1 MNKKKEQQ
9 LNDLLS
15 KIVRE
20 NLDTVVADR
29 FSRYSKYVIQ
39 QRALPDVRDGL
50 KPVQRRILYS
60 MYDLGLQHNKPF
72 KKSARVVGDVIGKYH
87 PHGDSS
93 IYDAMVRM
101 GQEWKMGHTLVEM
114 HGNVGSIDDDPAAA
128 MRYTEARL
136 SEIADYVIGDIK
148 KNTVKFAPNFDDSEK
163 EPVVMPVL
171 IPNLLINGS
180 TGIASGFATEMP
192 PHNLNEILDAAIAK
206 IKNPAIELSKL
217 AKIIQGPDFPTGG
230 VIYGTDGIYEAFE
243 RGKGRITLASR
254 YNVYSDNKYKYI
266 EITEIPYGVIKSK
279 LVHEIDL
286 IVDSEEV
293 AGLIEVKDQTDRNG
307 INILITLDKNVNE
320 NVIVNY
326 LFLKTQMRIYY
337 NYNNV
342 VIDNHTPKTMG
353 ISALLDAY
361 LKHVKDVKVKTIEFD
376 LIKHKARLEIVIGFL
391 KVAKNTDKV
400 IEVIRKSEDSKQGVI
415 DNLMSAFDFTLNQ
428 ATAIA
433 ELRLYKLSKTDEHT
447 FMFEKQELEEKI
459 KQCELLLTNPDEFN
473 NYLVSLFRDLKHKFG
488 RSRRTS
494 IEIEQINSS
503 VNQEDLVKEEEVF
516 LGISKFGYI
525 KKVSKKTYESN
536 LITTYG
542 IKEDDNILFYDIASS
557 LDKLLLFTNLGNYA
571 YLPVFKVNESKWKEF
586 GIHLS
591 DFVDLSSGEE
601 IVSVIKVSDFDVT
614 NYVCMFTKKGQG
626 KKVLLKDFDVSRFSK
641 TFVAMKLKNDDELIS
656 AKLSNGLKDVLLITK
671 NNFASLYSENDVP
684 IYGLKSN
691 GNKACYLASGD
702 ELVSFTVVKPN
713 DSVALVSQS
722 NKVRIIN
729 VSEISRVSKQ
739 NKGVSIFPKGRLNNA
754 IVQCDPLL
762 DETKLLLV
770 NNQGQAHFEKIQ
782 NYVKQASTKFIN
794 FDADDIRTISLISNY
809 SSTTNDNEFHSYEKE
824 SSDENQLMNK
834 AIETKNSIDLSID
847 EILSKVDEL
856 LKKDKK

>member
-391 KVAKNTDKV
+391 KVAKITDKV

-488 RSRRTS
+488 RIRRTS

-691 GNKACYLASGD
+691 GNKACYLANGD

-722 NKVRIIN
+722 NKVRLIN

-739 NKGVSIFPKGRLNNA
+739 NKGVSIFSKGRLNNA

-794 FDADDIRTISLISNY
+794 FDADDIRIISLISNY

>member
-1 MNKKKEQQ
+1 
-9 LNDLLS
+9 
-15 KIVRE
+15 
-20 NLDTVVADR
+20 
-29 FSRYSKYVIQ
+29 
-39 QRALPDVRDGL
+39 
-50 KPVQRRILYS
+50 
-60 MYDLGLQHNKPF
+60 
-72 KKSARVVGDVIGKYH
+72 
-87 PHGDSS
+87 
-93 IYDAMVRM
+93 
-101 GQEWKMGHTLVEM
+101 
-114 HGNVGSIDDDPAAA
+114 

-391 KVAKNTDKV
+391 KVAKITDKV

-488 RSRRTS
+488 RIRRTS

-691 GNKACYLASGD
+691 GNKACYLANGD

-722 NKVRIIN
+722 NKVRLIN

-739 NKGVSIFPKGRLNNA
+739 NKGVSIFSKGRLNNA

>member
-15 KIVRE
+15 KIVQE

-230 VIYGTDGIYEAFE
+230 VIYGTDGIHEAFE

-266 EITEIPYGVIKSK
+266 EITEIPYGVVKSK

-286 IVDSEEV
+286 IIDSEEV

-307 INILITLDKNVNE
+307 INILITLDKNANE

-353 ISALLDAY
+353 ISALLEAY

-376 LIKHKARLEIVIGFL
+376 LIKYKARLEIVIGFL
-391 KVAKNTDKV
+391 KVAKITDKV
-400 IEVIRKSEDSKQGVI
+400 IEVIRKSENSKQGVI

-433 ELRLYKLSKTDEHT
+433 ELRLYKLSKTDEHV
-447 FMFEKQELEEKI
+447 FILEKQELEEKI

-488 RSRRTS
+488 RTRRTS

-503 VNQEDLVKEEEVF
+503 VNQEDLVKDEEVF

-591 DFVDLSSGEE
+591 DFVVLSSGEE

-671 NNFASLYSENDVP
+671 NNFASLYPENDVP

-691 GNKACYLASGD
+691 GNKACYLANGD

-722 NKVRIIN
+722 NKVRLIN

-754 IVQCDPLL
+754 IVQCDPFL

-770 NNQGQAHFEKIQ
+770 NNQGQAHFEKVQ

-794 FDADDIRTISLISNY
+794 FDADDIRTISLISNF
-809 SSTTNDNEFHSYEKE
+809 SSTTNDSEFHSYEKE

>member
-15 KIVRE
+15 KIVQE

-93 IYDAMVRM
+93 IYNAMVRM

-230 VIYGTDGIYEAFE
+230 VIYGTDGIHEAFE

-266 EITEIPYGVIKSK
+266 EITEIPYGVVKSK

-361 LKHVKDVKVKTIEFD
+361 LKHVKDVKVRTIEFD
-376 LIKHKARLEIVIGFL
+376 LIKYKTRLEIVIGFL
-391 KVAKNTDKV
+391 KVAKITDKV
-400 IEVIRKSEDSKQGVI
+400 IEVIRKSENSKQGVI

-447 FMFEKQELEEKI
+447 FMLEKQELEEKI
-459 KQCELLLTNPDEFN
+459 KLCELLLTNPDEFN

-488 RSRRTS
+488 RIRRTS

-503 VNQEDLVKEEEVF
+503 VNQEDLVKDEEVF

-722 NKVRIIN
+722 NKVRLIN

-739 NKGVSIFPKGRLNNA
+739 NKGVSIFSKGRLNNA

-782 NYVKQASTKFIN
+782 NYAKQASTKFIN

-834 AIETKNSIDLSID
+834 AIETKNSIELSID

>member
-1 MNKKKEQQ
+1 MFW
-9 LNDLLS
+9 
-15 KIVRE
+15 E

-391 KVAKNTDKV
+391 KVAKITDKV

-488 RSRRTS
+488 RIRRTS

-691 GNKACYLASGD
+691 GNKACYLANGD

-722 NKVRIIN
+722 NKVRLIN

-739 NKGVSIFPKGRLNNA
+739 NKGVSIFSKGRLNNA

-794 FDADDIRTISLISNY
+794 FDADDIRTISLISNF
-809 SSTTNDNEFHSYEKE
+809 SSTTNDSEFHSYEKE

>member
-391 KVAKNTDKV
+391 KVAKITDKV

-488 RSRRTS
+488 RIRRTS

-614 NYVCMFTKKGQG
+614 NYVCVFTKKGQG

-691 GNKACYLASGD
+691 GNKACYLANGD

-722 NKVRIIN
+722 NKVRLIN

-739 NKGVSIFPKGRLNNA
+739 NKGVSIFSKGRLNNA

>member
-15 KIVRE
+15 KIIQE

-60 MYDLGLQHNKPF
+60 MYDLGLQNNKPF

-87 PHGDSS
+87 PHGDTS

-128 MRYTEARL
+128 MRYTEVRL
-136 SEIADYVIGDIK
+136 SEIANYVIGDIR

-206 IKNPAIELSKL
+206 VKNPAIELSKL

-230 VIYGTDGIYEAFE
+230 IIYGTDGIHEAFE

-254 YNVYSDNKYKYI
+254 YSVYSDNKYKYI
-266 EITEIPYGVIKSK
+266 EITQIPYGVVKSK

-293 AGLIEVKDQTDRNG
+293 AGLLEVKDQTDRNG
-307 INILITLDKNVNE
+307 INILITLDKEADE

-326 LFLKTQMRIYY
+326 LFLKTQMRVYC

-342 VIDNHTPKTMG
+342 VIDNYTPKTLG

-361 LKHVKDVKVKTIEFD
+361 LKHVKDIKIKTIEFD
-376 LIKHKARLEIVIGFL
+376 LIKHRARLEIVIGFL
-391 KVAKNTDKV
+391 KVAKITDKV
-400 IEVIRKSEDSKQGVI
+400 IDVIRKSENSKQGVI

-433 ELRLYKLSKTDEHT
+433 ELRLYKLSKTDEQA
-447 FMFEKQELEEKI
+447 FLIEKEDLEEKI
-459 KQCELLLTNPDEFN
+459 KQCELLLNDSDEFN
-473 NYLVSLFRDLKHKFG
+473 KYLIALFKDLKAKFG
-488 RSRRTS
+488 RPRRTS
-494 IEIEQINSS
+494 IENEQIKAYI
-503 VNQEDLVKEEEVF
+503 NQEDLVKEEQVF

-525 KKVSKKTYESN
+525 KKVSKKIYESN
-536 LITTYG
+536 LINTYG
-542 IKEDDNILFYDIASS
+542 IKEDDNILFYDNASS
-557 LDKLLLFTNLGNYA
+557 LDKLLLFTNFGNYA
-571 YLPVFKVNESKWKEF
+571 YLPVFKLHESKWKEF
-586 GIHLS
+586 GTHLS
-591 DFVDLSSGEE
+591 DFVDLASGEE
-601 IVSVIKVSDFDVT
+601 LVSAIKVSDFDSS
-614 NYVCMFTKKGQG
+614 NYVCLFTKKGQG
-626 KKVLLKDFDVSRFSK
+626 KKVLLKEFDVSRFSK
-641 TFVAMKLKNDDELIS
+641 TFVAMKLKNDDELIG
-656 AKLSNGLKDVLLITK
+656 AKISNGLKDVLLITK
-671 NNFASLYSENDVP
+671 NNFASLYSENEVP

-691 GNKACYLASGD
+691 GNKACYLANYD
-702 ELVSFTVVKPN
+702 ELSAFAVVSSN
-713 DSVALVSQS
+713 DSVVLINAN
-722 NKVRIIN
+722 NKAKVVN
-729 VSEISRVSKQ
+729 VSEITKVSKA
-739 NKGVSIFPKGRLNNA
+739 NKGVALFAKSRTNSPIK
-754 IVQCDPLL
+754 QCDSLQSNSKIL
-762 DETKLLLV
+762 IV

-782 NYVKQASTKFIN
+782 DYAKAAYAKFIN
-794 FDADDIRTISLISNY
+794 FDVDDLRTVSLISNY
-809 SSTTNDNEFHSYEKE
+809 SSDSENSNIHSYDKE
-824 SSDENQLMNK
+824 SAVEEQIMND
-834 AIETKNSIDLSID
+834 AIETKNSIDLTID

>member
-15 KIVRE
+15 KIVQE

-87 PHGDSS
+87 PHGDIS

-230 VIYGTDGIYEAFE
+230 VIYGTDGIHEAFE

-266 EITEIPYGVIKSK
+266 EITEIPYGVVKSK

-286 IVDSEEV
+286 IIDSEEV

-307 INILITLDKNVNE
+307 INILITLDKNANE

-353 ISALLDAY
+353 ISALLEAY

-376 LIKHKARLEIVIGFL
+376 LIKYKARLEIVIGFL
-391 KVAKNTDKV
+391 KVAKITDKV
-400 IEVIRKSEDSKQGVI
+400 IEVIRKSENSKQGVI

-433 ELRLYKLSKTDEHT
+433 ELRLYKLSKTDEHV
-447 FMFEKQELEEKI
+447 FILEKQELEEKI

-488 RSRRTS
+488 RTRRTS

-503 VNQEDLVKEEEVF
+503 VNQEDLVKDEEVF

-671 NNFASLYSENDVP
+671 NNFASLYPENDVP

-691 GNKACYLASGD
+691 GNKACYLANGD

-722 NKVRIIN
+722 NKVRLIN

-754 IVQCDPLL
+754 IVQCDPFL

-770 NNQGQAHFEKIQ
+770 NNQGQAHFEKVQ

-794 FDADDIRTISLISNY
+794 FDADDIRTISLISNF
-809 SSTTNDNEFHSYEKE
+809 SSTTNDSEFHSYEKE

>member
-15 KIVRE
+15 KIVQE

-114 HGNVGSIDDDPAAA
+114 HGNVGSIDDDPVAA

-230 VIYGTDGIYEAFE
+230 VIYGTDGIHEAFE

-266 EITEIPYGVIKSK
+266 EITEIPYGVVKSK

-286 IVDSEEV
+286 IIDSEEV

-307 INILITLDKNVNE
+307 INILITLDKNANE

-353 ISALLDAY
+353 ISALLEAY

-376 LIKHKARLEIVIGFL
+376 LIKYKARLEIVIGFL
-391 KVAKNTDKV
+391 KVAKITDKV
-400 IEVIRKSEDSKQGVI
+400 IEVIRKSENSKQGVI

-433 ELRLYKLSKTDEHT
+433 ELRLYKLSKTDEHV
-447 FMFEKQELEEKI
+447 FILEKQELEEKI

-488 RSRRTS
+488 RTRRTS

-503 VNQEDLVKEEEVF
+503 VNQEDLVKDEEVF

-671 NNFASLYSENDVP
+671 NNFASLYPENDVP

-691 GNKACYLASGD
+691 GNKACYLANGD

-722 NKVRIIN
+722 NKVRLIN

-754 IVQCDPLL
+754 IVQCDPFL

-770 NNQGQAHFEKIQ
+770 NNQGQAHFEKVQ

-794 FDADDIRTISLISNY
+794 FDADDIRTISLISNF
-809 SSTTNDNEFHSYEKE
+809 SSTTNDSEFHSYEKE

>member
-15 KIVRE
+15 KIVQE

-101 GQEWKMGHTLVEM
+101 GQEWKMGHALVEM

-230 VIYGTDGIYEAFE
+230 VIYGTDGIHEAFE

-266 EITEIPYGVIKSK
+266 EITEIPYGVVKSK

-361 LKHVKDVKVKTIEFD
+361 LKHVKDVKVRTIEFD
-376 LIKHKARLEIVIGFL
+376 LIKYKTRLEIVIGFL
-391 KVAKNTDKV
+391 KVAKITDKV
-400 IEVIRKSEDSKQGVI
+400 IEVIRKSENSKQGVI
-415 DNLMSAFDFTLNQ
+415 DNLMSVFDFTLNQ

-447 FMFEKQELEEKI
+447 FILEKQELEEKI

-473 NYLVSLFRDLKHKFG
+473 NYLVSLFLDLKHKFG

>member
-15 KIVRE
+15 KIVQE

-217 AKIIQGPDFPTGG
+217 SKIIQGPDFPTGG
-230 VIYGTDGIYEAFE
+230 VIYGTDGIHEAFE

-254 YNVYSDNKYKYI
+254 YNVYSDNKHKYI
-266 EITEIPYGVIKSK
+266 EITEIPYGVVKSK

-286 IVDSEEV
+286 IIDSEEV
-293 AGLIEVKDQTDRNG
+293 AGLLEVKDQTDRNG

-320 NVIVNY
+320 NVIINY

-376 LIKHKARLEIVIGFL
+376 LIKYKARLEIVIGFL
-391 KVAKNTDKV
+391 KVAKITDKV
-400 IEVIRKSEDSKQGVI
+400 IEVIRKSENSKQGVI

-447 FMFEKQELEEKI
+447 FMLEKQELEEKI

-473 NYLVSLFRDLKHKFG
+473 NYLISLFKDFKHKFG

-503 VNQEDLVKEEEVF
+503 VNQEDLVKDEEVF

-542 IKEDDNILFYDIASS
+542 IKEDDNVLFYDSASS

-641 TFVAMKLKNDDELIS
+641 TFVAMRLKNDDELIS

-691 GNKACYLASGD
+691 GNKACYLANGD
-702 ELVSFTVVKPN
+702 ELTSFTVVKPN
-713 DSVALVSQS
+713 DLVVLISQS
-722 NKVRIIN
+722 NKVRLIN

-754 IVQCDPLL
+754 IVQCDPLIN
-762 DETKLLLV
+762 ETKLLLV
-770 NNQGQAHFEKIQ
+770 NNQGQARFEKIQ
-782 NYVKQASTKFIN
+782 NYAKQASTKFIN
-794 FDADDIRTISLISNY
+794 FDADDIRTMSLISNY
-809 SSTTNDNEFHSYEKE
+809 SVATNDNESHSYDKE

-834 AIETKNSIDLSID
+834 AIEAKNSIDLTID
-847 EILSKVDEL
+847 EILTKVDEL

>member
-15 KIVRE
+15 KIVQE

-230 VIYGTDGIYEAFE
+230 VIYGTDGIHEAFE

-266 EITEIPYGVIKSK
+266 EITEIPYGVVKSK

-361 LKHVKDVKVKTIEFD
+361 LKHVKDVKVRTIEFD
-376 LIKHKARLEIVIGFL
+376 LIKYKTRLEIVIGFL
-391 KVAKNTDKV
+391 KVAKITDKV
-400 IEVIRKSEDSKQGVI
+400 IEVIRKSENSKQGVI

-447 FMFEKQELEEKI
+447 FMLEKQELEEKI
-459 KQCELLLTNPDEFN
+459 KLCELLLTNPDEFN

-488 RSRRTS
+488 RIRRTS

-503 VNQEDLVKEEEVF
+503 VNQEDLVKDEEVF

-722 NKVRIIN
+722 NKVRLIN

-739 NKGVSIFPKGRLNNA
+739 NKGVSIFSKGRLNNA

-782 NYVKQASTKFIN
+782 NYAKQASTKFIN

-834 AIETKNSIDLSID
+834 AIETKNSIELSID

>member
-93 IYDAMVRM
+93 IYGAMVRM

-391 KVAKNTDKV
+391 KVAKITDKV

-488 RSRRTS
+488 RIRRTS

-691 GNKACYLASGD
+691 GNKACYLANGD

-722 NKVRIIN
+722 NKVRLIN

-739 NKGVSIFPKGRLNNA
+739 NKGVSIFSKGRLNNA

>member
-50 KPVQRRILYS
+50 KPVQRRIIYS

-391 KVAKNTDKV
+391 KVAKITDKV

-488 RSRRTS
+488 RIRRTS

-691 GNKACYLASGD
+691 GNKACYLANGD

-722 NKVRIIN
+722 NKVRLIN

-739 NKGVSIFPKGRLNNA
+739 NKGVSIFSKGRLNNA

>member
-114 HGNVGSIDDDPAAA
+114 HGNVGSIDDDPAAP

-391 KVAKNTDKV
+391 KVAKITDKV

-488 RSRRTS
+488 RIRRTS

-656 AKLSNGLKDVLLITK
+656 AKLLNGLKDVLLITK

-691 GNKACYLASGD
+691 GNKACYLANGD

-722 NKVRIIN
+722 NKVRLIN

-739 NKGVSIFPKGRLNNA
+739 NKGVSIFSKGRLNNA

>member
-101 GQEWKMGHTLVEM
+101 GQEWKMGHTLVEI

-391 KVAKNTDKV
+391 KVAKITDKV

-488 RSRRTS
+488 RIRRTS

-691 GNKACYLASGD
+691 GNKACYLANGD

-722 NKVRIIN
+722 NKVRLIN

-739 NKGVSIFPKGRLNNA
+739 NKGVSIFSKGRLNNA

>member
-15 KIVRE
+15 KIVWE

-391 KVAKNTDKV
+391 KVAKITDKV

-488 RSRRTS
+488 RIRRTS

-691 GNKACYLASGD
+691 GNKACYLANGD

-722 NKVRIIN
+722 NKVRLIN

-739 NKGVSIFPKGRLNNA
+739 NKGVSIFSKGRLNNA

>member
-15 KIVRE
+15 KIVQE

-206 IKNPAIELSKL
+206 IKNPAIELSKI

-230 VIYGTDGIYEAFE
+230 VIYGTDGIHEAFE

-266 EITEIPYGVIKSK
+266 EITEIPYGVVKSK

-376 LIKHKARLEIVIGFL
+376 LIKYKTRLEIVIGFL
-391 KVAKNTDKV
+391 KVAKITDKV
-400 IEVIRKSEDSKQGVI
+400 IEVIRKSENSKQGVI

-447 FMFEKQELEEKI
+447 FILEKQELEEKI

-488 RSRRTS
+488 RIRRTS

-503 VNQEDLVKEEEVF
+503 VNQEDLVKDEEVF

-542 IKEDDNILFYDIASS
+542 IKEDDNILFYDLASS

-641 TFVAMKLKNDDELIS
+641 TFMAMKLKNDDELIS

-722 NKVRIIN
+722 NKIRLIN
-729 VSEISRVSKQ
+729 VSEISTVSKQ
-739 NKGVSIFPKGRLNNA
+739 NKGVPIFSKGRLNNA

-762 DETKLLLV
+762 NETKLLLV

-782 NYVKQASTKFIN
+782 NYFKQASTKFIN

-824 SSDENQLMNK
+824 SYDENQLMNK
-834 AIETKNSIDLSID
+834 ATETKNSIDLSID

>member
-15 KIVRE
+15 KIVQE

-230 VIYGTDGIYEAFE
+230 VIYETDGIHEAFE

-266 EITEIPYGVIKSK
+266 EITEIPYGVVKSK

-286 IVDSEEV
+286 IIDSEEV

-307 INILITLDKNVNE
+307 INILITLDKNANE

-353 ISALLDAY
+353 ISALLEAY

-376 LIKHKARLEIVIGFL
+376 LIKYKARLEIVIGFL
-391 KVAKNTDKV
+391 KVAKITDKV
-400 IEVIRKSEDSKQGVI
+400 IEVIRKSENSKQGVI

-433 ELRLYKLSKTDEHT
+433 ELRLYKLSKTDEHV
-447 FMFEKQELEEKI
+447 FILEKQELEEKI

-488 RSRRTS
+488 RTRRTS

-503 VNQEDLVKEEEVF
+503 VNQEDLVKDEEVF

-671 NNFASLYSENDVP
+671 NNFASLYPENDVP

-691 GNKACYLASGD
+691 GNKACYLANGD

-722 NKVRIIN
+722 NKVRLIN

-754 IVQCDPLL
+754 IVQCDPFL

-770 NNQGQAHFEKIQ
+770 NNQGQAHFEKVQ

-794 FDADDIRTISLISNY
+794 FDADDIRTISLISNF
-809 SSTTNDNEFHSYEKE
+809 SSTTNDSEFHSYEKE

>member
-391 KVAKNTDKV
+391 KVAKITDKV

-447 FMFEKQELEEKI
+447 FIFEKQELEEKI

-488 RSRRTS
+488 RIRRTS

-691 GNKACYLASGD
+691 GNKACYLANGD

-722 NKVRIIN
+722 NKVRLIN

-739 NKGVSIFPKGRLNNA
+739 NKGVSIFSKGRLNNA

>member
-243 RGKGRITLASR
+243 KGKGRITLASR

-391 KVAKNTDKV
+391 KVAKITDKV

-488 RSRRTS
+488 RIRRTS

-691 GNKACYLASGD
+691 GNKACYLANGD

-722 NKVRIIN
+722 NKVRLIN

-739 NKGVSIFPKGRLNNA
+739 NKGVSIFSKGRLNNA

>member
-15 KIVRE
+15 KIVQE

-230 VIYGTDGIYEAFE
+230 VIYGTDGIHEAFE

-266 EITEIPYGVIKSK
+266 EITEIPYGVVKSK

-376 LIKHKARLEIVIGFL
+376 LFKYKARLEIVIGFL
-391 KVAKNTDKV
+391 KVAKITDKV
-400 IEVIRKSEDSKQGVI
+400 IEVIRKSENSKQGVI

-447 FMFEKQELEEKI
+447 FILEKQELEEKI
-459 KQCELLLTNPDEFN
+459 KQCELLLINPDEFN

-488 RSRRTS
+488 RIRRTS

-503 VNQEDLVKEEEVF
+503 VNQEDLVKDEEVF

-722 NKVRIIN
+722 NKVRLIN

-739 NKGVSIFPKGRLNNA
+739 NKGVSIFSKGRLNNA

-824 SSDENQLMNK
+824 SYDENQLMNK

>member
-72 KKSARVVGDVIGKYH
+72 KKSARVVGDLIGKYH

-391 KVAKNTDKV
+391 KVAKITDKV

-488 RSRRTS
+488 RIRRTS

-691 GNKACYLASGD
+691 GNKACYLANGD

-722 NKVRIIN
+722 NKVRLIN

-739 NKGVSIFPKGRLNNA
+739 NKGVSIFSKGRLNNA

>member
-136 SEIADYVIGDIK
+136 SEIADYVIGNIK

-391 KVAKNTDKV
+391 KVAKITDKV

-488 RSRRTS
+488 RIRRTS

-557 LDKLLLFTNLGNYA
+557 LDRLLLFTNLGNYA

-691 GNKACYLASGD
+691 GNKACYLANGD

-722 NKVRIIN
+722 NKVRLIN

-739 NKGVSIFPKGRLNNA
+739 NKGVSIFSKGRLNNA

>member
-93 IYDAMVRM
+93 IYYAMVRM

-391 KVAKNTDKV
+391 KVAKITDKV

-488 RSRRTS
+488 RIRRTS

-691 GNKACYLASGD
+691 GNKACYLANGD

-722 NKVRIIN
+722 NKVRLIN

-739 NKGVSIFPKGRLNNA
+739 NKGVSIFSKGRLNNA

>member
-230 VIYGTDGIYEAFE
+230 VIYGTDGIHEAFE

-266 EITEIPYGVIKSK
+266 EITEIPYGVVKSK

-293 AGLIEVKDQTDRNG
+293 AGLLEVKDQTDRNG
-307 INILITLDKNVNE
+307 INILITLDKNANE
-320 NVIVNY
+320 NVIINY

-376 LIKHKARLEIVIGFL
+376 LIKYKTRLEIVIGFL
-391 KVAKNTDKV
+391 KVAKITDKV
-400 IEVIRKSEDSKQGVI
+400 IEVIRKSENSKQGVI
-415 DNLMSAFDFTLNQ
+415 DNLMSAFGFTLNQ

-447 FMFEKQELEEKI
+447 FILEKQELEEKI

-488 RSRRTS
+488 RIRRTS

-503 VNQEDLVKEEEVF
+503 VNQEDLVKDEEVF

-641 TFVAMKLKNDDELIS
+641 TFVAMKLKNGDELIS

-691 GNKACYLASGD
+691 GNKACYLANGD

-722 NKVRIIN
+722 NKVRLIN

-739 NKGVSIFPKGRLNNA
+739 NKGVSIFSKSRLNNA

-770 NNQGQAHFEKIQ
+770 NYQGQTHFEKIQ

>member
-391 KVAKNTDKV
+391 KVAKITDKV

-488 RSRRTS
+488 RIRRTS

-691 GNKACYLASGD
+691 GNKACYLANGD

-722 NKVRIIN
+722 NKVRLIN

-739 NKGVSIFPKGRLNNA
+739 NKGVSIFSKGRLNNA

>member
-391 KVAKNTDKV
+391 KVAKITDKV

-488 RSRRTS
+488 ISRRTS

>member
-293 AGLIEVKDQTDRNG
+293 AWLIEVKDQTDRNG

-391 KVAKNTDKV
+391 KVAKITDKV

-488 RSRRTS
+488 RIRRTS

-691 GNKACYLASGD
+691 GNKACYLANGD

-722 NKVRIIN
+722 NKVRLIN

-739 NKGVSIFPKGRLNNA
+739 NKGVSIFSKGRLNNA

>member
-15 KIVRE
+15 KIVQE

-87 PHGDSS
+87 PHGNSS

-230 VIYGTDGIYEAFE
+230 VIYGTDGIHEAFE

-266 EITEIPYGVIKSK
+266 EITEIPYGVVKSK

-286 IVDSEEV
+286 IIDSEEV

-307 INILITLDKNVNE
+307 INILITLDKNANE

-353 ISALLDAY
+353 ISALLEAY

-376 LIKHKARLEIVIGFL
+376 LIKYKARLEIVIGFL
-391 KVAKNTDKV
+391 KVAKITDKV
-400 IEVIRKSEDSKQGVI
+400 IEVIRKSENSKQGVI

-433 ELRLYKLSKTDEHT
+433 ELRLYKLSKTDEHV
-447 FMFEKQELEEKI
+447 FILEKQELEEKI

-488 RSRRTS
+488 RTRRTS

-503 VNQEDLVKEEEVF
+503 VNQEDLVKDEEVF

-671 NNFASLYSENDVP
+671 NNFASLYPENDVP

-691 GNKACYLASGD
+691 GNKACYLANGD

-722 NKVRIIN
+722 NKVRLIN

-754 IVQCDPLL
+754 IVQCDPFL

-770 NNQGQAHFEKIQ
+770 NNQGQAHFEKVQ

-794 FDADDIRTISLISNY
+794 FDADDIRTISLISNF
-809 SSTTNDNEFHSYEKE
+809 SSTTNDSEFHSYEKE

>member
-391 KVAKNTDKV
+391 KVAKITDKV

-433 ELRLYKLSKTDEHT
+433 ELILYKLSKTDEHT

-488 RSRRTS
+488 RIRRTS

-691 GNKACYLASGD
+691 GNKACYLANGD

-722 NKVRIIN
+722 NKVRLIN

-739 NKGVSIFPKGRLNNA
+739 NKGVSIFSKGRLNNA

>member
-93 IYDAMVRM
+93 IYNAMVRM

-391 KVAKNTDKV
+391 KVAKITDKV

-488 RSRRTS
+488 RIRRTS

-691 GNKACYLASGD
+691 GNKACYLANGD

-722 NKVRIIN
+722 NKVRLIN

-739 NKGVSIFPKGRLNNA
+739 NKGVSIFSKGRLNNA

>member
-87 PHGDSS
+87 PHGDIS

-114 HGNVGSIDDDPAAA
+114 HGNVGSIDDDSAAA

-391 KVAKNTDKV
+391 KVAKITDKV

-488 RSRRTS
+488 RIRRTS

-691 GNKACYLASGD
+691 GNKACYLANGD

-722 NKVRIIN
+722 NKVRLIN

-739 NKGVSIFPKGRLNNA
+739 NKGVSIFSKGRLNNA

>member
-15 KIVRE
+15 KIVQE

-206 IKNPAIELSKL
+206 IKNPAIELSKI

-230 VIYGTDGIYEAFE
+230 VIYGTDGIHEAFE

-266 EITEIPYGVIKSK
+266 EITEIPYGVVKSK

-376 LIKHKARLEIVIGFL
+376 LIKYKTRLEIVIGFL
-391 KVAKNTDKV
+391 KVAKITDKV
-400 IEVIRKSEDSKQGVI
+400 IEVIRKSENSKQGVI

-447 FMFEKQELEEKI
+447 FILEKQELEEKI

-488 RSRRTS
+488 RIRRTS

-503 VNQEDLVKEEEVF
+503 VNQEDLVKDEEVF

-542 IKEDDNILFYDIASS
+542 IKEDDNILFYDLASS

-722 NKVRIIN
+722 NKIRLIN
-729 VSEISRVSKQ
+729 VSEISTVSKQ
-739 NKGVSIFPKGRLNNA
+739 NKGVPIFSKGRLNNA

-762 DETKLLLV
+762 NETKLLLV

-782 NYVKQASTKFIN
+782 NYFKQASTKFIN

-824 SSDENQLMNK
+824 SYDENQLMNK
-834 AIETKNSIDLSID
+834 ATETKNSIDLSID

>member
-15 KIVRE
+15 KIVQE

-230 VIYGTDGIYEAFE
+230 VIYGTDGIHEAFE

-391 KVAKNTDKV
+391 KVAKITDKV

-488 RSRRTS
+488 RIRRTS

-691 GNKACYLASGD
+691 GNKACYLANGD

-722 NKVRIIN
+722 NKVRLIN

-739 NKGVSIFPKGRLNNA
+739 NKGVSIFSKGRLNNA

>member
-391 KVAKNTDKV
+391 KVAKITDKV

-488 RSRRTS
+488 RIRRTS

-614 NYVCMFTKKGQG
+614 NYVCMFTKKGQS

-691 GNKACYLASGD
+691 GNKACYLANGD

-722 NKVRIIN
+722 NKVRLIN

-739 NKGVSIFPKGRLNNA
+739 NKGVSIFSKGRLNNA